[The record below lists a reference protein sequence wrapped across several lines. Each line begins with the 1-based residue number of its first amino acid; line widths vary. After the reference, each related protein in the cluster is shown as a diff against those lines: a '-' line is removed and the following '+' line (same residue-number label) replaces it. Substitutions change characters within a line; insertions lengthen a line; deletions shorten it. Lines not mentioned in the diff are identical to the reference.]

1 MMRTYWVKTP
11 AWLPKCFPKSLVW
24 KMPPT
29 PAVYL
34 TFDDGP
40 HPEATPFILDLLNKH
55 HAKATFFCIGKNV
68 ALYPDLFQR
77 IIDEGHTLGNHTYN
91 HLNGWRNENNIYLQN
106 ILKAQKLIP
115 STLFRPP
122 YGRIKLSQARIL
134 SNRKTPWTVYMWD
147 VLSGDFDTTLS
158 PQDCINN
165 VIEHTEPGSIIV
177 FHDSEKALP
186 RMKVALSA
194 LLEFCQQKN
203 WEPKPLPTQ
212 L

>member
-1 MMRTYWVKTP
+1 MRTYWVKTP

-24 KMPPT
+24 KMPRT

-40 HPEATPFILDLLNKH
+40 HPEATPLVLDLLKKYQ
-55 HAKATFFCIGKNV
+55 AKATFFCIGKNV

-77 IIDEGHTLGNHTYN
+77 IKDEGHTFGNHTYN
-91 HLNGWRNENNIYLQN
+91 HLNGWRNENSVYLQN
-106 ILKAQKLIP
+106 ILKAQRLIP
-115 STLFRPP
+115 SSLFRPP

-134 SNRKTPWTVYMWD
+134 SKRKAPWTVYMWD

-158 PQDCINN
+158 PSDCINN
-165 VIEHTEPGSIIV
+165 VIENAEQGSIIV

-186 RMKVALSA
+186 RMKEALPT

-203 WEPKPLPTQ
+203 WELKPLPTQ